1 MQIAISAP
9 VDIGALTPY
18 LECPSGYAPRGL
30 GSTATTPLV
39 MELLKRGHQVSVFTL
54 DSEVEKEVILRGSQL
69 TIFVGPYRKSSR
81 GRDFFKAEIEYLTR
95 AVQREAPKFVH
106 AHWTYEFALGALRAG
121 AKTIVTIHD
130 LPWVVLRFLPDF
142 YRAARLCMA
151 LQVAR
156 CKATFTAV
164 SSDAAQHFRKY
175 LFGAQAIKV
184 VPNFLPLRVLE
195 IGKTPTQSHRPR
207 LAFASVLQGWTGT
220 KNASGLLG
228 AFSLARKALPNSRL
242 IMIGTGYAPG
252 GPAHVWARAKGLE
265 LDVDFIG
272 PLPHSEMLRTVQ
284 EQVDILFHPSRHE
297 ALSVTVME
305 AMALGKPIIAG
316 RNTPGQRFLLEEGNC
331 GVLVD
336 VGDVQAS
343 AAAMIQLARS
353 SEERERLGSRARDS
367 AWARFHPDVVLPMYE
382 HIYTQL
388 LHA

>member
-1 MQIAISAP
+1 MQIAISSP
-9 VDIGALTPY
+9 VDIRALTPY
-18 LECPSGYAPRGL
+18 VEHTSGYLPRGL
-30 GSTATTPLV
+30 GSTAITPLV
-39 MELLKRGHQVSVFTL
+39 VELLKRGHQVSVFTL

-69 TIFVGPYRKSSR
+69 SIFVGPYRKSSR
-81 GRDFFKAEIEYLTR
+81 GRDLFRAEVEYLTR
-95 AVQREAPKFVH
+95 AVQRESPRFVH

-121 AKTIVTIHD
+121 PNTIVTIHD
-130 LPWVVLRFLPDF
+130 LPWVVLRFMPDF

-156 CKATFTAV
+156 CKARFTAV
-164 SSDAAQHFRKY
+164 SSDAARHFRKY
-175 LFGAQAIKV
+175 LFGMQTIEV
-184 VPNFLPLRVLE
+184 VPNFLPLHVLE
-195 IGKTPTQSHRPR
+195 MGKTATQSRR
-207 LAFASVLQGWTGT
+207 QDLTFASVLQGWTGT
-220 KNASGLLG
+220 KNASGLLA

-252 GPAHVWARAKGLE
+252 GPAHLWARARGLE
-265 LDVDFIG
+265 LGVEFIG
-272 PLPHSEMLRTVQ
+272 PLAHADMLRTVQ
-284 EQVDILFHPSRHE
+284 EQVDILVHPSRHE

-305 AMALGKPIIAG
+305 AMAMAKPIIAG
-316 RNTPGQRFLLEEGNC
+316 RHTPGQSFLLEEGNC

-343 AAAMIQLARS
+343 AEAMIQLARS
-353 SEERERLGSRARDS
+353 SEDRERLGGKARDS